1 MTPFPTSP
9 AARSSLMARIKA
21 NLPEA
26 IDLSNTLKAQGI
38 ACRMVR
44 YTHGGVDHG
53 NPIDHQHGESWLVD
67 DACVE
72 RVRVAAGITAVD
84 LESKRIE
91 KQRIDRAKRSY
102 GRKSK

>member
-53 NPIDHQHGESWLVD
+53 NPIDHQHGESWSVD

-72 RVRVAAGITAVD
+72 RVRVAAGRTAVAI
-84 LESKRIE
+84 EAQRVEKRRLD
-91 KQRIDRAKRSY
+91 KAKRSY
-102 GRKSK
+102 GKKTK